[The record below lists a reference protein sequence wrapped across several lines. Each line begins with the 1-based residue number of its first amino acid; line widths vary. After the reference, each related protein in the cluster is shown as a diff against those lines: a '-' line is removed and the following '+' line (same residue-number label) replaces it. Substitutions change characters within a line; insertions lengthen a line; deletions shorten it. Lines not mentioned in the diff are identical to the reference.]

1 MLDNRYKDLI
11 INSVLEASGKN
22 YLIFVTVGDEK
33 EKTEEEE
40 KKSSAKKENN
50 FIIVLLKFIIEVY
63 ISSSLIISFIILPSI
78 NSTLFLKANCIAE
91 LVKVEFVTTIAFFA
105 L

>member
-40 KKSSAKKENN
+40 KNLLQKK
-50 FIIVLLKFIIEVY
+50 K
-63 ISSSLIISFIILPSI
+63 
-78 NSTLFLKANCIAE
+78 
-91 LVKVEFVTTIAFFA
+91 TI
-105 L
+105 

>member
-1 MLDNRYKDLI
+1 MSLLSDIWAKSCEYIKEEIPNVSYNTWIKDVVPYKMTDDKIYLSVKTDIIKNMLDNRYKDLI

-40 KKSSAKKENN
+40 KKSFAKKENN
-50 FIIVLLKFIIEVY
+50 LK
-63 ISSSLIISFIILPSI
+63 
-78 NSTLFLKANCIAE
+78 
-91 LVKVEFVTTIAFFA
+91 
-105 L
+105 